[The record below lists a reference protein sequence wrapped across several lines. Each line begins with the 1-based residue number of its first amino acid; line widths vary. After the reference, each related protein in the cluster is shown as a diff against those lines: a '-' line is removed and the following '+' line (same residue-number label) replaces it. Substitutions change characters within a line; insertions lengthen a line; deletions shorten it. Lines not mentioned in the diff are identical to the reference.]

1 MARKPPL
8 TPTRVSIT
16 LASGRTT
23 TGIRHKNLLPTI
35 AGPVAGPATIQ
46 ADSTSAALGV
56 RPTQEQL
63 YEAPRVPDNHISNA
77 DRLADFEAYRNE
89 SDAAYA
95 AAYYEKREDEDDE
108 VLSDSE
114 QTAKYNSRILELDNE
129 LKGMAESLTT
139 AEMVVTS
146 DYDFN
151 VSAHVLEFTDVR
163 TGMQVRQFFGLDD
176 YISSTYG
183 LAELAALVAELDA

>member
-1 MARKPPL
+1 MARKTQL

-23 TGIRHKNLLPTI
+23 TGIRHLNLNVVPKNT
-35 AGPVAGPATIQ
+35 GPATVQ
-46 ADSTSAALGV
+46 GDSAGAALGV
-56 RPTQEQL
+56 KPAQEQPH
-63 YEAPRVPDNHISNA
+63 EAPRSSDNHISSA
-77 DRLADFEAYRNE
+77 DRLADFEAYMDE
-89 SDAAYA
+89 HDAADAAYA
-95 AAYYEKREDEDDE
+95 AAYYEKCDDDDDDY

-114 QTAKYNSRILELDNE
+114 QTAQYNPQILELDNE

-163 TGMQVRQFFGLDD
+163 TGIQVRQFFELDD
-176 YISSTYG
+176 
-183 LAELAALVAELDA
+183 